1 MRPCLFDFLLLEQI
15 NLLSACLPGK
25 ETATVHRNSAAD
37 TSTADI
43 ESGDWRSADVRAT
56 PKLGDIKISSLDLDA
71 LRDLDRDSWKPRQK
85 VRSRSDGSQTNQ
97 QQGNQSINFKRS
109 IMQLIK

>member
-1 MRPCLFDFLLLEQI
+1 MFYFLLEQI

-109 IMQLIK
+109 IML